1 MEEVDDLRQGFL
13 GLVLSSHV
21 GKGNAGLLF
30 HIDLGVGLAH
40 AADAAHTAHALFG
53 HDPHDQGE
61 HQHDGGEGQ
70 DEIDGEYQNGVHL
83 GLILHVVVRDPGPVH
98 PLHQSVVAFH
108 LHGEELQLRC
118 LLLAVGIGVAVDR
131 LAVFV
136 RGLRVGR
143 AILTGVDVAVL
154 GGDVQQPLG
163 GIHGDVLHLAV
174 LRHGDEVAVL
184 DVDIGGLLP
193 GGAHVAV
200 GAVEDQGQRQRPG
213 HQLARAQQIA
223 VAVAPPVFVVFI
235 VLVHEELLSEDG
247 KLQSS
252 IAQNR

>member
-1 MEEVDDLRQGFL
+1 M
-13 GLVLSSHV
+13 
-21 GKGNAGLLF
+21 
-30 HIDLGVGLAH
+30 
-40 AADAAHTAHALFG
+40 
-53 HDPHDQGE
+53 
-61 HQHDGGEGQ
+61 
-70 DEIDGEYQNGVHL
+70 
-83 GLILHVVVRDPGPVH
+83 H

-154 GGDVQQPLG
+154 GGDVQQSLG